1 MPIGGAK
8 RGLAAGL
15 LAACLA
21 ALPGASARNPQ
32 QNEPAAQ
39 NPSGQQTPP
48 ARQPE
53 QIQQP
58 LKIQVGVVNL
68 FVTVRDKRNAI
79 VTDLTKDS
87 FHVYEDGKEQKI
99 EFFAKELNLPLTMG
113 LLVDTSGSM
122 EQMLPA
128 EQQTASMFL
137 ERVMKKGD
145 LTTLISFDQ
154 DADLLTD
161 FTGSVAELERGLSR
175 ARINEPFAPVT
186 PGTVPT
192 TNPRGTVFYD
202 AIYVV
207 AREKLAQEV
216 GRRAIVVLTDAV
228 DEGSRVR
235 LEEAIEA
242 AQRAD
247 AVVHILLIFDP
258 NWFFMQGSGAGVA
271 HKIAEETGGR
281 MIEVKGAK
289 HLDQAFD
296 QLVEELRSQYSLG
309 YYPSNSARDGRY
321 RKVKIEVTRSD
332 VRVLARKGYYAPR
345 N

>member
-1 MPIGGAK
+1 MPIGATQRALGAVV
-8 RGLAAGL
+8 LAAS
-15 LAACLA
+15 LAAVQGVRA
-21 ALPGASARNPQ
+21 QGSPPDQAPQ
-32 QNEPAAQ
+32 QQEP
-39 NPSGQQTPP
+39 TE
-48 ARQPE
+48 R
-53 QIQQP
+53 IQQP

-79 VTDLTKDS
+79 VGDLTKDD
-87 FHVYEDGKEQKI
+87 FRVFEDGKEQKI
-99 EFFAKELNLPLTMG
+99 QFFSKELNLPLTLG

-122 EQMLPA
+122 EHMLPA
-128 EQQTASMFL
+128 EQQTASAFL

-154 DADLLTD
+154 DADELVD
-161 FTGSVAELERGLSR
+161 FTGSIAELERGLNR

-186 PGTVPT
+186 PGTVPDPH
-192 TNPRGTVFYD
+192 PRGTVFYD
-202 AIYVV
+202 AVYLV
-207 AREKLAQEV
+207 ARDKLAQEV
-216 GRRAIVVLTDAV
+216 GRRAIIVLTDAV

-247 AVVHILLIFDP
+247 AVVHILLLSDP

-271 HKIAEETGGR
+271 HKMAEETGGR

-289 HLDQAFD
+289 HLEQAFD

-309 YYPSNSARDGRY
+309 YYPSNSARDGHY
-321 RKVKIEVTRSD
+321 RKIRVEVTRPD
-332 VRVLARKGYYAPR
+332 MRVLARKGYYAPQ